1 MDEMVLLFILCRSFG
16 FVWNTAIAVA
26 WRYQNNCWRV
36 IDKYM
41 KKETILYNF
50 NNGQPQKNKL

>member
-1 MDEMVLLFILCRSFG
+1 MVLLFILCRSFG
-16 FVWNTAIAVA
+16 FVWNTAIAAA